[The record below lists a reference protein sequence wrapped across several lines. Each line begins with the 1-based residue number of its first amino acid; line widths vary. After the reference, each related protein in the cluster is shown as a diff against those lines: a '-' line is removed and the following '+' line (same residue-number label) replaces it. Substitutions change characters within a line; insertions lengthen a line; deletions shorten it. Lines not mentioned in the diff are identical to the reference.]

1 MPPAFAGVVSTEAAE
16 QSVLNTLQQCLFTSA
31 VTVNPRSVMQT
42 LQRCL
47 RESGGYFVGYH
58 VLLATVPEL
67 VQGGSPWAHL
77 YRRTLEV
84 HVPTSGYVALAEFL
98 VDTIGAT
105 PVGLRVY
112 PSHSEHQRYEGVLHT
127 LNDAIYTEVFHLPR
141 SGYVR
146 VTVRNGQRGR
156 IAPKMDVDM
165 LEVWYDG
172 NKVLRSKRAA
182 KAISDRVATH
192 VPEVTAALLRGDEW
206 GAARIVLFQQM
217 GIPAVAASCPL
228 TLSKTLDANVN
239 KNIAL
244 TAVSPQVVLGALVR
258 MWELCMTDHLTKYL
272 AIERALPAKRILETI
287 HQVRTEI
294 FSGLRLSTTGPGEL
308 LSLLDRVYR
317 AYARVAGDMQGA
329 RSREEFHLSLDA
341 DIPQQMQSTHTTLV
355 NYYQSD
361 RTDPTSLPIPTRLG
375 IMEVRVKLLISVH
388 GGPSAALLHRARL
401 RPLAADSELMRE
413 LLNQDADPNHA
424 DPQTGL
430 SIFALYFST
439 LAQKHMLGPR
449 LLDGDDISDD
459 VGHMLWL
466 KADVN
471 ARDRRG
477 VTPLM
482 HAVDALAVVLRPDAP
497 QIYSARDFQRD
508 ELGNVVIRQLVS
520 AKARP
525 QDTDHQH
532 RTALDRALLDSG
544 AARTLRLLTS
554 TAEDRH
560 GMCAASW
567 LDDKKCVEDH
577 FAGTADEC
585 LNEPRVLAYRAT
597 EGQPKRCY
605 GAESLTRW
613 LDERARYGD
622 PPRDMFD
629 NRPFVDANGVARPL
643 ASFMFEKD
651 TRDVVDPTLRRS
663 RRIDAAQ

>member
-1 MPPAFAGVVSTEAAE
+1 MPPAFAGVSAGEAE
-16 QSVLNTLQQCLFTSA
+16 QSVLNTLEQCLFTSA
-31 VTVNPRSVMQT
+31 VTVNPRAVMQT

-47 RESGGYFVGYH
+47 RESGAYFVGYH
-58 VLLATVPEL
+58 VLLATVPEF

-77 YRRTLEV
+77 YRRTMEV

-112 PSHSEHQRYEGVLHT
+112 PSHGEQQRYEGVLHV
-127 LNDAIYTEVFHLPR
+127 LNSAIYTEVFHLSR
-141 SGYVR
+141 SGYIR
-146 VTVRNGQRGR
+146 VTVRDGLRGR
-156 IAPKMDVDM
+156 IWPKMDVDM

-172 NKVLRSKRAA
+172 YEVFRSNRAT

-192 VPEVTAALLRGDEW
+192 APEVTAALLRGDEW
-206 GAARIVLFQQM
+206 GAARIAPFQEM
-217 GIPAVAASCPL
+217 GIPVVAASCPFKAK
-228 TLSKTLDANVN
+228 TLSKTLN
-239 KNIAL
+239 
-244 TAVSPQVVLGALVR
+244 AVSPQVLLGALVR
-258 MWELCMTDHLTKYL
+258 MWECCITRDL
-272 AIERALPAKRILETI
+272 IEYRELPTRRASEAV
-287 HQVRTEI
+287 HQVRMAI
-294 FSGLRLSTTGPGEL
+294 FSGLRLSSTGPGKL
-308 LSLLDRVYR
+308 LSLLDRAYR
-317 AYARVAGDMQGA
+317 AYAHVAGELAGTSGA
-329 RSREEFHLSLDA
+329 KSREEFHLSLDE
-341 DIPQQMQSTHTTLV
+341 DIPRQLQATSTVLV

-361 RTDPTSLPIPTRLG
+361 RADPASLPIPTRLG

-401 RPLAADSELMRE
+401 RPLVADSDLMRE
-413 LLNQDADPNHA
+413 LLNQNADPNHA

-439 LAQKHMLGPR
+439 LAQKRMLGPR
-449 LLDGDDISDD
+449 PLDGDDFSDD
-459 VGHMLWL
+459 VGLMLWL

-497 QIYSARDFQRD
+497 QIHSAGDLQRD
-508 ELGNVVIRQLVS
+508 ELGDVVIRQLVS

-532 RTALDRALLDSG
+532 RTALDRALRDSG
-544 AARTLRLLTS
+544 AARTIRLLTS

-613 LDERARYGD
+613 FDERARYGD

>member
-1 MPPAFAGVVSTEAAE
+1 MPPAFAGGSTGVSE
-16 QSVLNTLQQCLFTSA
+16 QLVLDALRQCLFRSAATSSDDF
-31 VTVNPRSVMQT
+31 RIEMQ
-42 LQRCL
+42 RAL
-47 RESGGYFVGYH
+47 RESGGYVVGYH
-58 VLLATVPEL
+58 VLLATVPKL
-67 VQGGSPWAHL
+67 APGGSSCPYL
-77 YRRTLEV
+77 DRRTLEV
-84 HVPTSGYVALAEFL
+84 HVPASGYATLAEFL
-98 VDTIGAT
+98 VHALHAT
-105 PVGLRVY
+105 PIGLRVY

-127 LNDAIYTEVFHLPR
+127 LNDAIYTEVFHLPH

-192 VPEVTAALLRGDEW
+192 IPEVTAALLRGDEW
-206 GAARIVLFQQM
+206 GAARIVPFQQM
-217 GIPAVAASCPL
+217 GIPVVAASCPL
-228 TLSKTLDANVN
+228 TLDANT
-239 KNIAL
+239 IAL
-244 TAVSPQVVLGALVR
+244 SAVSPQVVLGALVR
-258 MWELCMTDHLTKYL
+258 MWELCMTHHLTEYL
-272 AIERALPAKRILETI
+272 AIERALPAQRILETI
-287 HQVRTEI
+287 HQVRMEI

-317 AYARVAGDMQGA
+317 AYARAAGDMQGA

-341 DIPQQMQSTHTTLV
+341 DIPRQMESTRTALV

-361 RTDPTSLPIPTRLG
+361 RTDPTSLPVPTRLEV
-375 IMEVRVKLLISVH
+375 MKVRVKLLVSAH
-388 GGPSAALLHRARL
+388 GGPSAALLHRARM
-401 RPLAADSELMRE
+401 RPLAVDSELMEDLFEQR
-413 LLNQDADPNHA
+413 ADPNHA

-430 SIFALYFST
+430 SIFALYFSA
-439 LAQKHMLGPR
+439 LAQKHIPG
-449 LLDGDDISDD
+449 LLDGYQISYD
-459 VGHMLWL
+459 VGDMLSR

-497 QIYSARDFQRD
+497 QIRGGTAG
-508 ELGNVVIRQLVS
+508 ELGSDVIRKLVS

-525 QDTDHQH
+525 QDTDRQQ
-532 RTALDRALLDSG
+532 RTALDRALPDSSV
-544 AARTLRLLTS
+544 ARTIRLLTS

-567 LDDKKCVEDH
+567 LESEKCIEDH
-577 FAGTADEC
+577 FAGTGDEC
-585 LNEPRVLAYRAT
+585 LQEPRVLAYRAA
-597 EGQPKRCY
+597 EGRPKRCY

-613 LDERARYGD
+613 FAERAQSGH
-622 PPRDMFD
+622 PPRDIFD
-629 NRPFVDANGVARPL
+629 IRPFVDANGVARPL
-643 ASFMFEKD
+643 ESFMFEKEK
-651 TRDVVDPTLRRS
+651 RDVADPTLRRS